1 MDLDR
6 AGARR
11 PLSVSVDW
19 ISRLDDRIRFEV
31 RLTPNAGRDEIAG
44 LGEDANGKTHL
55 KARVTAIPE
64 KGKAN
69 KALIALLSKTLR
81 VPKGAIA
88 IVAGETSRVKTVEMD
103 GEPDELA
110 AAVQVLAAV

>member
-69 KALIALLSKTLR
+69 KALIALLSKALR
-81 VPKGAIA
+81 VPKGAISIA
-88 IVAGETSRVKTVEMD
+88 SGETSRVKTVEIAGD
-103 GEPDELA
+103 TGDPETALRAIAES
-110 AAVQVLAAV
+110 

>member
-1 MDLDR
+1 MS
-6 AGARR
+6 AG
-11 PLSVSVDW
+11 W
-19 ISRLDDRIRFEV
+19 ITRLDGRIRFEV
-31 RLTPNAGRDEIAG
+31 RLTPNAGRNEVAG
-44 LGEDANGKTHL
+44 VGEDADGKPHL
-55 KARVTAIPE
+55 KVRVTAIPE

-69 KALIALLSKTLR
+69 KALIALLSKSLR

-88 IVAGETSRVKTVEMD
+88 IVAGETSRVKTVEME